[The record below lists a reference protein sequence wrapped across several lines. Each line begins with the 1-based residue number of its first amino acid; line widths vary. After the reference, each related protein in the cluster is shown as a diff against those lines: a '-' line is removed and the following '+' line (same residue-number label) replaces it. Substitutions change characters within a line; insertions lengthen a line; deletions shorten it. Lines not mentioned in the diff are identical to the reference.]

1 MTKTNKYSVYNSR
14 DFIPK
19 RRKYECTNG
28 AQTHVVWAFSNV
40 EEMQSERV
48 FKRLCGL
55 SAVLGDWGISQQ
67 AKMHQVYTD
76 VLLANL

>member
-1 MTKTNKYSVYNSR
+1 M
-14 DFIPK
+14 
-19 RRKYECTNG
+19 
-28 AQTHVVWAFSNV
+28 VWAFSNV